1 MHTDVIRPQRYKG
14 SGLLLGAY
22 LLWGALTIYW
32 KLLDTVSAYEIL
44 AHRVIWCFLFVN
56 IVLLLK
62 GQFNSSWQEI
72 KIVLSS
78 GRSALAMIAASLLIS
93 LNWFTYIWA
102 VTNERILETSLG
114 YYINPLITV
123 LLGIAVLKERL
134 PFWQLIAFLL
144 AALGVLY
151 MTFQFGSLPWIS
163 LALALTF
170 GLYGLVK
177 KSTCLSALSSITLE
191 TLLVIPIA
199 LGYLIWLYANE
210 GRALQILNV
219 KITLLLLGSG
229 AVTALPLLLFSAGV
243 KLMPL
248 SAAGFFQY
256 LSPTISLFI
265 GIFMFNETFTAVH
278 AITFACIWLA
288 LLLYSLSHAGLLP
301 EKRAEFA
308 RGRYKR

>member
-1 MHTDVIRPQRYKG
+1 M
-14 SGLLLGAY
+14 
-22 LLWGALTIYW
+22 
-32 KLLDTVSAYEIL
+32 
-44 AHRVIWCFLFVN
+44 LFD
-56 IVLLLK
+56 L
-62 GQFNSSWQEI
+62 
-72 KIVLSS
+72 S

-191 TLLVIPIA
+191 TLLVIPVA
-199 LGYLIWLYANE
+199 LGYLIRLYANE
-210 GRALQILNV
+210 GGALQILNI

>member
-1 MHTDVIRPQRYKG
+1 MIFSVIP
-14 SGLLLGAY
+14 
-22 LLWGALTIYW
+22 LT
-32 KLLDTVSAYEIL
+32 
-44 AHRVIWCFLFVN
+44 
-56 IVLLLK
+56 
-62 GQFNSSWQEI
+62 
-72 KIVLSS
+72 
-78 GRSALAMIAASLLIS
+78 
-93 LNWFTYIWA
+93 
-102 VTNERILETSLG
+102 ILETSLG

-210 GRALQILNV
+210 GGALQILNI

-229 AVTALPLLLFSAGV
+229 AVTALPLLLF
-243 KLMPL
+243 
-248 SAAGFFQY
+248 F
-256 LSPTISLFI
+256 
-265 GIFMFNETFTAVH
+265 
-278 AITFACIWLA
+278 C
-288 LLLYSLSHAGLLP
+288 
-301 EKRAEFA
+301 RC
-308 RGRYKR
+308 